1 MAAPSLQ
8 AKAELT
14 SVLVCVCMFSI
25 EIYMHAPIA
34 TKLGIGVDRVQ
45 EQVFNAL
52 GVPQVHVLGHG
63 GQK

>member
-1 MAAPSLQ
+1 MQ

-14 SVLVCVCMFSI
+14 SVMVCVCMFSI
-25 EIYMHAPIA
+25 EIHIHVPIV
-34 TKLGIGVDRVQ
+34 TKLGIGVDRIQ

>member
-1 MAAPSLQ
+1 MGAPSLQ

-14 SVLVCVCMFSI
+14 SVMVCVCMFSI
-25 EIYMHAPIA
+25 EIHMHVPIV
-34 TKLGIGVDRVQ
+34 TKLGIGVDRIQ